1 MVDLLFDSRK
11 LPERL
16 ICQGGTEAKNKSF
29 NLNALIRKVLFFDP

>member
-29 NLNALIRKVLFFDP
+29 LIRALRLKLLFFDP